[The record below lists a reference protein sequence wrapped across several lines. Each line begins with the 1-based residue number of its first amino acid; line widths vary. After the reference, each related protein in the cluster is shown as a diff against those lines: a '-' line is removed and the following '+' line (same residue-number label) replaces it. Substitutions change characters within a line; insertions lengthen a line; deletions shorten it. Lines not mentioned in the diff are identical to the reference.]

1 MYTMSEERVTLYK
14 KIIRY
19 LLIIF
24 SIDITYVF
32 YITRQLT
39 FPTNDFEK
47 NTKMIGNFLC
57 IAFLLKLYKI
67 KYPYC
72 IYL

>member
-19 LLIIF
+19 LLITF

-32 YITRQLT
+32 YITLRLT
-39 FPTNDFEK
+39 FPRLWAQ
-47 NTKMIGNFLC
+47 NFYN
-57 IAFLLKLYKI
+57 LLI
-67 KYPYC
+67 SF
-72 IYL
+72 I